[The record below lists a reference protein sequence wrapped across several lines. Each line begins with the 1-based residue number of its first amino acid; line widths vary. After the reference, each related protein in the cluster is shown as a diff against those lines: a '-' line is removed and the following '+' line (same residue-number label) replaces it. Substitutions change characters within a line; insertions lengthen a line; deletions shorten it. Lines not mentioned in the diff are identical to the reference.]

1 MKQFIYFILIA
12 TCTLTACHGGQPRTA
27 TTAGDTIALR
37 HAQYLTLIEHE
48 GYTEVQIHSPWNR
61 GKLLQTL
68 QINGNR
74 DNNVKHLAKCS
85 GENDSQSP
93 CAGSFAYAQDD
104 KDIEYQSSFNN
115 ALFFTTTHS
124 NLIEELGCIDAIA
137 GICETEYI
145 ANPRLLQAIAAGKIR
160 EMGSAMTPDR
170 ERIASLNPDILFI
183 SPYENASTYGNLE
196 ALGIPIIQCADYME
210 TSALGRAEWIRFYGR
225 LFDKGH
231 EADSLFLAIETEY
244 NRLKA
249 LTDSISETDRPT
261 VLFDT
266 RNGSAWYVPG
276 GRSTMA
282 QLVRDAGGRYIF
294 DDNTKSGSVPLS
306 FETVLSRGENADI
319 WLIRYNNGRARM
331 TLPDLSKVYE
341 PYTLFNAYRKGNV
354 YGCNSAELIFY
365 EETPFHPE
373 RLLRDYIRILHP
385 ELLPDDTLRYFHRLT
400 K

>member
-1 MKQFIYFILIA
+1 MERRGLHFLFILSIFL
-12 TCTLTACHGGQPRTA
+12 LTACHGGHPRTA
-27 TTAGDTIALR
+27 TTAGDTLTMR
-37 HAQYLTLIEHE
+37 HARYLTLIEHE
-48 GYTEVQIHSPWNR
+48 DYTEVQIHSPWDK
-61 GKLLQTL
+61 GKLLQT
-68 QINGNR
+68 
-74 DNNVKHLAKCS
+74 VKVAS
-85 GENDSQSP
+85 PYPSQGGELETAMTESP
-93 CAGSFAYAQDD
+93 LLGRGKGEA
-104 KDIEYQSSFNN
+104 
-115 ALFFTTTHS
+115 ALFFTATHS

-145 ANPRLLQAIAAGKIR
+145 ANPRLLQAIADGKIR
-160 EMGSAMTPDR
+160 DMGSAMTPDR
-170 ERIASLNPDILFI
+170 ERIVHLNPDIIFV

-225 LFDKGH
+225 LFRKGR
-231 EADSLFLAIETEY
+231 EADSLFLAIEADY
-244 NRLKA
+244 NCLKA
-249 LTDSISETDRPT
+249 LTDTIADANRPT

-294 DDNTKSGSVPLS
+294 GDNPKSGSVPLS
-306 FETVLSRGENADI
+306 FETVLSRGEQADI
-319 WLIRYNNGRARM
+319 WFIRYNNSRTRM
-331 TLPDLSKVYE
+331 TLPDLGKVYE
-341 PYTLFNAYRKGNV
+341 PYTLFKAYREGNV

-385 ELLPDDTLRYFHRLT
+385 ELLPNDTLQYFHKL
-400 K
+400 